1 MVFTHE
7 VPLTLPNA
15 TVHLDEWL
23 FNLSEEEYQRCAK
36 GHRGVGTSRGGA
48 FLGMIN
54 VESIGGNLLVQHYT
68 AELLEALHT
77 RLYSPRSR
85 AYLMHV
91 LPFHV
96 RVVWE
101 MICTPISES
110 ESMLSCT
117 LDVQIPLWAR
127 FLGIFIGSNHWIRKH
142 LIEETNGFAR
152 DLVFKRGGAIE
163 RKLETTG

>member
-7 VPLTLPNA
+7 VPLALPSA
-15 TVHLDEWL
+15 AVHLDEWL

-91 LPFHV
+91 FPFYV

-101 MICTPISES
+101 MACTPVSAS
-110 ESMLSCT
+110 ESMLSCS
-117 LDVQIPLWAR
+117 LDVQIPLWPR
-127 FLGIFIGSNHWIRKH
+127 FLGLFIGSNHWIRKH

-152 DLVFKRGGAIE
+152 DLASKRGGTIRTEA
-163 RKLETTG
+163 